1 MMTAQKNRGRR
12 IVVAAVALAA
22 LSLGVTS
29 CGAINQQAT
38 TVHYA
43 ASDGIVANVGD
54 LGLRNVL
61 FVEADKTSEA
71 RLLGTLVN
79 DTNEPLTMSMKVNGT
94 TLEFSVPAKSVKE
107 FEKDSNKTLIPS
119 TGVIAGAQV
128 PTTVTVADTSTEVK
142 VPVVDGTLP
151 EYRPFV
157 PGGYDSSTTEHLT
170 PSPKSES
177 GH

>member
-1 MMTAQKNRGRR
+1 MTAQKNRGRR

-29 CGAINQQAT
+29 CGAINQQSTALQ
-38 TVHYA
+38 YS
-43 ASDGIVANVGD
+43 ASDGLVVNVGELD
-54 LGLRNVL
+54 VRNLL

-71 RLLGTLVN
+71 RVLGSLVN
-79 DTNEPLTMSMKVNGT
+79 ATDKPLNMSMKVNGT
-94 TLEFSVPAKSVKE
+94 SLKFTVPANSSKE
-107 FEKDSNKTLIPS
+107 FEKDANKTLIPS

-128 PTTVTVADTSTEVK
+128 PTTLTVGDVSTEVQ
-142 VPVVDGTLP
+142 VPVVDGTLV
-151 EYRPFV
+151 EYRPYV
-157 PGGYDSSTTEHLT
+157 PGGHDSSVTQHLT